1 MPFGNASKSQYYST
15 GNIEPVLSRC
25 VLYSSIQFK
34 ARLLYRNTVLNL
46 IKAAKQKYF
55 TSIIE
60 NDKGNTKIMWNCIRE
75 LTGNCSISNKVNMLI
90 IEGEQ
95 I

>member
-1 MPFGNASKSQYYST
+1 M
-15 GNIEPVLSRC
+15 
-25 VLYSSIQFK
+25 
-34 ARLLYRNTVLNL
+34 NL

-55 TSIIE
+55 TSVIE
-60 NDKGNTKIMWNCIRE
+60 NAKGNTKMMWNCIRE

-95 I
+95 VCGNQNIADSFGEHFANVAKNIIS